1 METESIS
8 RCSAASCSRAACTLS
23 RSWAMR
29 VSTECFLSI
38 TSAPAGAAAASVT
51 SRPIA
56 KRRMPLKVRR
66 AGRRPC
72 LEGLASL
79 RRPRGVVRN
88 GLGLRNDHRP
98 GRLVGNGLRLRND
111 HRPGRLD
118 RRDLDLG
125 WALLMPGMLD
135 APLPLLLHLAHALA
149 QPE

>member
-29 VSTECFLSI
+29 VSTECFFSI

-72 LEGLASL
+72 LEGLVSL
-79 RRPRGVVRN
+79 RRPR
-88 GLGLRNDHRP
+88 LRDDHRP
-98 GRLVGNGLRLRND
+98 GRLY
-111 HRPGRLD
+111 

-135 APLPLLLHLAHALA
+135 APLTLLLHLAHALA